1 MDPNYPGEAPGGQT
15 PPPESPYG
23 PPPPSWGPPPEPP
36 YGAPPPGWG
45 PPPESPYGAPPEPP
59 FGAPP
64 EPPYGAP
71 PEPPYGAPPPGWGPP
86 APTARRSRLPVIA
99 LVVVGVIILAVAG
112 AFILNMTGIQ
122 RGKVVFSTDVTTTG
136 STTNCQVAD
145 QVTSVSASTSVY
157 ATYIFKSTQGSD
169 VVSISI
175 TKNGQAFLSGPLPT
189 TDTQGYDCFADTT
202 DLSTVPNWGT
212 GTYDFSLTSGGAVIA
227 EGVLTVK

>member
-1 MDPNYPGEAPGGQT
+1 MDPNYPGQAPGGQT

-23 PPPPSWGPPPEPP
+23 PPPEPPPGWGAPPESPYGPPPEPPPGWGAPPESPYGPPPEPP

-45 PPPESPYGAPPEPP
+45 
-59 FGAPP
+59 
-64 EPPYGAP
+64 
-71 PEPPYGAPPPGWGPP
+71 APPPGWGAP
-86 APTARRSRLPVIA
+86 APTARRRRLPAIA
-99 LVVVGVIILAVAG
+99 LVVVGVIVLAVAG
-112 AFILNMTGIQ
+112 ALILNMNGIQ
-122 RGKVVFSTDVTTTG
+122 RGQVVFSTDVTATG
-136 STTNCQVAD
+136 STTNCKVTN

-157 ATYIFKSTQGSD
+157 ATYIFKSTQGTD
-169 VVSISI
+169 VVSIAI

-212 GTYDFSLTSGGAVIA
+212 GTYDFSLTSGGGVIA